1 MEKTFKHS
9 EVEARLIKHW
19 EETNAFNAGVH
30 TTESANSTFSI
41 VIPPPNVTGN
51 LHMGHAFNNTIQ
63 DILIRWHRMRG
74 FDTLWQPGQDHA
86 GIATQMVVE
95 RELEK
100 KENISREDLGR
111 KKFLEKIW
119 EWKNQSGGM
128 IIEQLKR
135 LGASCDWNRNR
146 FTMDNDFQNSVINAF
161 VKMYEMGY
169 IYKGERLVNWD
180 PHFKTAISDLEVENI
195 EVDGYFWHI
204 KYPLKDGI
212 NYEYLEFDEDGKV
225 IHKEKRDYISIA
237 TTRPETMLGDG
248 AIAVHPDDKRYKNII
263 GKQVTIPIANRVIPI
278 IADEY
283 PDPNFGSGAV
293 KITGAHDF
301 NDYNVAKRHNLD
313 FFKLMNESAC
323 FLNEDFIPK
332 KFWDLDRYKVREI
345 LLQDLEKSGFLLKSE
360 NKKIIQPFGDRSKV
374 VVEPFLTKQWFVDT
388 KKIVQPA
395 IDAVKDGRTKIY
407 PERDIKTYLNWLE
420 NIEPWCISRQLWWGH
435 QIPIWYDEEGNYYC
449 ASTEKKAIEISGK
462 KKLTRDTDV
471 LDTWFSSGIWPIAT
485 LGWPNNSL
493 ELQKYFP
500 TSVLV
505 TGFDI
510 LFFWVARMMMMQLV
524 LVDNVPFEKVY
535 VHALVRDE
543 KGKKMSKSLGNVLD
557 PLDLINKYG
566 ADAVRFTLSSMAAM
580 GRDLKLSID
589 RVMGYRNF
597 GTKIWNAARFAKLN
611 NCESSANFF
620 PSSVKHSINKWII
633 FETINLNKEGNN
645 ALNSFRFND
654 ASYYLYSHIWS
665 KFCDWYIE
673 FSKPLFSGLDEEI
686 KLETQQTYAWV
697 FEQCLIMLHPFMPF
711 ITEEIWLQKKD
722 RKKLIIHQTWPD
734 LDKLSNIDNRSQKE
748 INWLI
753 DLIQEIRSARSEI
766 NIPASLKIDLVI
778 INLNIKSKEFFDN
791 NKIFIERLARVKNID
806 YSSSIQKGS
815 INISIPGIECFI
827 PLDNLVDLNKEKAR
841 LEKTFEKLKSE
852 QLMLNGKL
860 KNKIFLEKAPQ
871 DVVDK
876 IKKRSLILVDEIDT
890 KLKAIDRLN

>member
-1 MEKTFKHS
+1 M
-9 EVEARLIKHW
+9 
-19 EETNAFNAGVH
+19 
-30 TTESANSTFSI
+30 
-41 VIPPPNVTGN
+41 
-51 LHMGHAFNNTIQ
+51 
-63 DILIRWHRMRG
+63 
-74 FDTLWQPGQDHA
+74 
-86 GIATQMVVE
+86 
-95 RELEK
+95 
-100 KENISREDLGR
+100 
-111 KKFLEKIW
+111 
-119 EWKNQSGGM
+119 
-128 IIEQLKR
+128 
-135 LGASCDWNRNR
+135 
-146 FTMDNDFQNSVINAF
+146 
-161 VKMYEMGY
+161 
-169 IYKGERLVNWD
+169 
-180 PHFKTAISDLEVENI
+180 
-195 EVDGYFWHI
+195 
-204 KYPLKDGI
+204 
-212 NYEYLEFDEDGKV
+212 
-225 IHKEKRDYISIA
+225 
-237 TTRPETMLGDG
+237 
-248 AIAVHPDDKRYKNII
+248 
-263 GKQVTIPIANRVIPI
+263 
-278 IADEY
+278 
-283 PDPNFGSGAV
+283 
-293 KITGAHDF
+293 
-301 NDYNVAKRHNLD
+301 
-313 FFKLMNESAC
+313 
-323 FLNEDFIPK
+323 
-332 KFWDLDRYKVREI
+332 
-345 LLQDLEKSGFLLKSE
+345 
-360 NKKIIQPFGDRSKV
+360 
-374 VVEPFLTKQWFVDT
+374 
-388 KKIVQPA
+388 
-395 IDAVKDGRTKIY
+395 
-407 PERDIKTYLNWLE
+407 
-420 NIEPWCISRQLWWGH
+420 
-435 QIPIWYDEEGNYYC
+435 
-449 ASTEKKAIEISGK
+449 
-462 KKLTRDTDV
+462 
-471 LDTWFSSGIWPIAT
+471 PIAT

-633 FETINLNKEGNN
+633 FETINLNKEVNN

-734 LDKLSNIDNRSQKE
+734 LDKLSNIDNRPQKE

>member
-30 TTESANSTFSI
+30 TTQSANSTFSI

-449 ASTEKKAIEISGK
+449 APTEKKAIEISGK

-633 FETINLNKEGNN
+633 FETINLNKEVNN

-654 ASYYLYSHIWS
+654 ASYHLYSHIWS

-697 FEQCLIMLHPFMPF
+697 LEQCLIMLHPFMPF

-734 LDKLSNIDNRSQKE
+734 LDKLSNIDNRPQKE

>member
-30 TTESANSTFSI
+30 TTQSANSTFSI

-449 ASTEKKAIEISGK
+449 APTEKKAIEISGK

-633 FETINLNKEGNN
+633 FETINLNKEVNN

-654 ASYYLYSHIWS
+654 ASYHLYSHIWS

-697 FEQCLIMLHPFMPF
+697 LEQCLIMLHPFMPF

-734 LDKLSNIDNRSQKE
+734 LDKLSNIDNKPQQE

>member
-237 TTRPETMLGDG
+237 TTRPETMIGDG

-263 GKQVTIPIANRVIPI
+263 GKQVIIPIANRVIPI

-435 QIPIWYDEEGNYYC
+435 QIPIWYDEDGNYYC
-449 ASTEKKAIEISGK
+449 APTEKKAIEISGK

-633 FETINLNKEGNN
+633 FETINLNKEVNN
-645 ALNSFRFND
+645 ALNTFRFND
-654 ASYYLYSHIWS
+654 ASYHLYSHIWS

-734 LDKLSNIDNRSQKE
+734 LDKLSNIDNRPQKE

-860 KNKIFLEKAPQ
+860 KNKTFLEKAPQ